1 MATRDKYG
9 SRRKSST
16 ERSSVYG
23 LLEGVCSNIKCFFEG
38 YLERDCILSHEEIT
52 RLGNHKYAASDNSIL
67 VNLFFRNFWD
77 WLIGFFP
84 LCYKIA
90 PRYTYLIAA
99 IGLFLYQTLD
109 ALDGKQ
115 ARRTQSSSPLGEL
128 FDHGCDSMTQVFV
141 TLNICYALQLGEYF
155 SLVFI
160 TNLISVVLFYCAQW
174 QTYCTGV
181 MKFGKFDVTEA
192 QWTVISIL
200 LLTAFF
206 GPQIWTYHIFGLPL
220 KFYCICSSSFLAI
233 IQFLGYMKGVFTEG
247 VGKNGSTV
255 AGTSVLFPVCPLL
268 AACVPFWMVYFK
280 STTGVFEDNITLFV
294 LCFGAVGAKATNRLV
309 IAHMSKSELENSE
322 IHDNIESNDLS
333 TSHVKVLK
341 VEWHHVNSPYLIGL
355 WLILTSLA
363 KVMFSRSKRLTEIFP
378 ESALLIVVGLIV
390 GHLLNLYNVE
400 ADSFKL
406 ESTVF
411 FLYLL
416 PPIIFD
422 AGYCMPNRE
431 LFENI
436 GSVTLFAIMG
446 TIFNTILISTSLY
459 VCGQF
464 DFFSV
469 KFTFVEICLF
479 AALISAVDP
488 VAVIAIF
495 EEIHINELL
504 FTNLFCEALFNDGVT
519 VVIYQVFKQFHSIGV
534 NNLNGTD
541 FILGGLSFPVIALG
555 GVLIVKL
562 RVLQPVFIFTFPY
575 LSYLTAEMFG
585 LSSILAIVACGIVM
599 KQYIK
604 ENISQTVESSVK
616 YITKILAQNSEA
628 VIFLFLGLST
638 LSNMHH
644 WDTVF
649 VILTIIFCS
658 LYRVIGVVLQCTI
671 LNKFRKK
678 QFTKVD
684 QFVLSF
690 SGLRGAIA
698 YGLATSLPDNIPA
711 KGVFLSCA
719 IAVIYFTVFFQG
731 IAIKPLLLWLKVE
744 KAENR
749 SLTMLETVYGK
760 YFDFTITG
768 IEDIA
773 GQKGINS
780 LRDFYERFN
789 ARILKPALVKG
800 QNKTKIDVSKII
812 RAYYKI
818 SYNEALELVKPAI
831 IQSSDIKKNEENNE
845 EVNKE
850 SRTSFVKFTNNLQPL
865 SSSQGDESFQKKD
878 EKTPVSILQV
888 PTPLSTGNVD
898 ENGIP
903 EYIYNLFN
911 KLLEKKLNEVIERKM
926 SNVNKKMDYEEE
938 VQDDYFIQ
946 NMIRN
951 QHLSRENIANSK
963 EDLRVIKASQ
973 AAIAETKNKADEFV
987 CNRFRRTSV
996 PDFRKYS

>member
-1 MATRDKYG
+1 MKH
-9 SRRKSST
+9 
-16 ERSSVYG
+16 
-23 LLEGVCSNIKCFFEG
+23 I
-38 YLERDCILSHEEIT
+38 
-52 RLGNHKYAASDNSIL
+52 
-67 VNLFFRNFWD
+67 
-77 WLIGFFP
+77 
-84 LCYKIA
+84 
-90 PRYTYLIAA
+90 RY
-99 IGLFLYQTLD
+99 
-109 ALDGKQ
+109 
-115 ARRTQSSSPLGEL
+115 
-128 FDHGCDSMTQVFV
+128 
-141 TLNICYALQLGEYF
+141 
-155 SLVFI
+155 
-160 TNLISVVLFYCAQW
+160 
-174 QTYCTGV
+174 
-181 MKFGKFDVTEA
+181 
-192 QWTVISIL
+192 
-200 LLTAFF
+200 
-206 GPQIWTYHIFGLPL
+206 
-220 KFYCICSSSFLAI
+220 SF
-233 IQFLGYMKGVFTEG
+233 
-247 VGKNGSTV
+247 
-255 AGTSVLFPVCPLL
+255 
-268 AACVPFWMVYFK
+268 
-280 STTGVFEDNITLFV
+280 LFV
-294 LCFGAVGAKATNRLV
+294 LVLIHSLIING
-309 IAHMSKSELENSE
+309 ENNEEHYDTEKNS
-322 IHDNIESNDLS
+322 LS
-333 TSHVKVLK
+333 TSHVEILRN
-341 VEWHHVNSPYLIGL
+341 EWHHVSTPYLIGL
-355 WLILTSLA
+355 WLILTSIA
-363 KVMFSRSKRLTEIFP
+363 KILFSRSKRLTEIFP

-400 ADSFKL
+400 AESFKL
-406 ESTVF
+406 GSSVF

-422 AGYCMPNRE
+422 AGYCMPNRQ

-436 GSVTLFAIMG
+436 GSVMLFAIVG
-446 TIFNTILISTSLY
+446 TIFNAVLISTSLY

-534 NNLNGTD
+534 DNINGTD
-541 FILGGLSFPVIALG
+541 FVLGTLSFPVIALG
-555 GVLIVKL
+555 GVLIGIVFALFTAWITKFTVKL
-562 RVLQPVFIFTFPY
+562 RVLQPVFIFTMPY

-644 WDTVF
+644 WDSSF
-649 VILTIIFCS
+649 VILTIVFCS
-658 LYRVIGVVLQCTI
+658 LYRVIGVILQCTI

-711 KGVFLSCA
+711 KGVFLSCS

-800 QNKTKIDVSKII
+800 QNRNKIDVSKII

-818 SYNEALELVKPAI
+818 SYNEALDLVKPTI
-831 IQSSDIKKNEENNE
+831 ITPSNIKKNDIDEE
-845 EVNKE
+845 KPK
-850 SRTSFVKFTNNLQPL
+850 TLHVKFTNNMTHD
-865 SSSQGDESFQKKD
+865 SNSQENQTFKMDG
-878 EKTPVSILQV
+878 EKVPIPILQV
-888 PTPLSTGNVD
+888 PTPLPSDNVD

-903 EYIYNLFN
+903 EYVYNMFN
-911 KLLEKKLNEVIERKM
+911 KMLERKLNEVIEKKI
-926 SNVNKKMDYEEE
+926 SGTNKKKNNDDDEDI
-938 VQDDYFIQ
+938 QDDYLIQ
-946 NMIRN
+946 SMIRN
-951 QHLSRENIANSK
+951 QHLSRENIASSQ
-963 EDLRVIKASQ
+963 EDLRVMKASQ

-987 CNRFRRTSV
+987 CNRLRRTSV
-996 PDFRKYS
+996 PDFRKAL

>member
-1 MATRDKYG
+1 MKH
-9 SRRKSST
+9 
-16 ERSSVYG
+16 
-23 LLEGVCSNIKCFFEG
+23 I
-38 YLERDCILSHEEIT
+38 
-52 RLGNHKYAASDNSIL
+52 
-67 VNLFFRNFWD
+67 
-77 WLIGFFP
+77 
-84 LCYKIA
+84 
-90 PRYTYLIAA
+90 RYI
-99 IGLFLYQTLD
+99 F
-109 ALDGKQ
+109 
-115 ARRTQSSSPLGEL
+115 
-128 FDHGCDSMTQVFV
+128 
-141 TLNICYALQLGEYF
+141 
-155 SLVFI
+155 
-160 TNLISVVLFYCAQW
+160 
-174 QTYCTGV
+174 
-181 MKFGKFDVTEA
+181 
-192 QWTVISIL
+192 
-200 LLTAFF
+200 LLT
-206 GPQIWTYHIFGLPL
+206 IVLIN
-220 KFYCICSSSFLAI
+220 FLTI
-233 IQFLGYMKGVFTEG
+233 
-247 VGKNGSTV
+247 NG
-255 AGTSVLFPVCPLL
+255 
-268 AACVPFWMVYFK
+268 
-280 STTGVFEDNITLFV
+280 
-294 LCFGAVGAKATNRLV
+294 
-309 IAHMSKSELENSE
+309 EN
-322 IHDNIESNDLS
+322 ESNEDDNVS
-333 TSHVKVLK
+333 QNHVTILRND
-341 VEWHHVNSPYLIGL
+341 WHHVNTPYLIGL
-355 WLILTSLA
+355 WLIFTSIA
-363 KVMFSRSKRLTEIFP
+363 KVLFSRSKHLTEIFP

-400 ADSFKL
+400 AESFKL
-406 ESTVF
+406 GSTVF

-436 GSVTLFAIMG
+436 GSVMLFAVFG
-446 TIFNTILISTSLY
+446 TIFNAVLISTSLY
-459 VCGQF
+459 ICGQC
-464 DFFSV
+464 DFFTV

-534 NNLNGTD
+534 DNITGTD
-541 FILGGLSFPVIALG
+541 FVIGALSFPVIGLG
-555 GVLIVKL
+555 GILIGIIFAIFTAWITKFTVKL
-562 RVLQPVFIFTFPY
+562 RVLQPVFIFTMPY

-638 LSNMHH
+638 LANIHH
-644 WDTVF
+644 WDTWF
-649 VILTIIFCS
+649 VVLTIIFCS

-711 KGVFLSCA
+711 KGVFLTCS
-719 IAVIYFTVFFQG
+719 IAVIYFTVFIQG

-749 SLTMLETVYGK
+749 TITMLETVYGK

-818 SYNEALELVKPAI
+818 SYNEALDLVKPTMI
-831 IQSSDIKKNEENNE
+831 NSGNDKKHDGHNEENRQ
-845 EVNKE
+845 
-850 SRTSFVKFTNNLQPL
+850 SYVKFTNNPQNN
-865 SSSQGDESFQKKD
+865 SNMQKDGSFKTKD
-878 EKTPVSILQV
+878 KEAPVSILQI
-888 PTPLSTGNVD
+888 PTPLSSNNSGEEV
-898 ENGIP
+898 IP
-903 EYIYNLFN
+903 EQVYNLFN
-911 KLLEKKLNEVIERKM
+911 KLLERKLSEIIEKKLSKEGQDIDDDDDGEIH
-926 SNVNKKMDYEEE
+926 
-938 VQDDYFIQ
+938 DDYLIQ
-946 NMIRN
+946 SMVKN
-951 QHLSRENIANSK
+951 QHLSRDNPTNSQ

-973 AAIAETKNKADEFV
+973 AAIAETRHKADEFV

-996 PDFRKYS
+996 PDFRKA